1 MKKILLS
8 FLLIFCSFFA
18 NAQFYGGFCFDCESS
33 IEAGVVYSN
42 ISGLEGAS
50 PKAGFY
56 IGFYQFAYLSDDF
69 ALRAGTSYSNIGA
82 EVDGYENPLVIHSI
96 GFPLS
101 LHYQYKYSFQ
111 VFAGGELGT
120 NFFGQLP
127 AYESEDTFDNS
138 FEFSDQFTSF
148 DASIII
154 GAGKIFFDTIDV
166 NIRYN
171 LGVTNINK
179 DINGPKLKKNWLTLS
194 VGYTFR

>member
-1 MKKILLS
+1 MLKCCFSFAKEKGRSEKIAPSYQLYLAIKLEILQIRS
-8 FLLIFCSFFA
+8 S
-18 NAQFYGGFCFDCESS
+18 GSFCFDN
-33 IEAGVVYSN
+33 GPDFFLN
-42 ISGLEGAS
+42 FLGLS
-50 PKAGFY
+50 FNL
-56 IGFYQFAYLSDDF
+56 FVLCFV
-69 ALRAGTSYSNIGA
+69 AL
-82 EVDGYENPLVIHSI
+82 
-96 GFPLS
+96 
-101 LHYQYKYSFQ
+101 
-111 VFAGGELGT
+111 
-120 NFFGQLP
+120 
-127 AYESEDTFDNS
+127 